1 MNTCKTCSLEVPSRN
16 IFCNNICQQ
25 KYEYTQKISEWLS
38 GKNFTRKGGVSI
50 PSWIRKYLLEEA
62 NYMCT
67 ECKWNQVNQFTKTVP
82 LDIDHIDGDA
92 YNNLREN
99 LRVLCPNCHSL
110 KKTFKNT
117 GRRKS
122 SRSNRSK

>member
-1 MNTCKTCSLEVPSRN
+1 MKPCKNCSKEISSRN
-16 IFCNNICQQ
+16 IFCNNSCQQ
-25 KYEYTQKISEWLS
+25 KYEYSQKVSEWLS
-38 GKNFTRKGGVSI
+38 GKNFIRQGGVSV
-50 PSWIRKYLLEEA
+50 PTWIRKYLLEQA
-62 NYMCT
+62 QYVCT
-67 ECKWNQVNQFTKTVP
+67 ECKWGKINPFTKTVP

-92 YNNLREN
+92 YNNLYEN

-122 SRSNRSK
+122 TRKNRSK